1 VPRDPRE
8 QRRGRDVP
16 EKERDYFLESKYPGY
31 GNLVPRDIASREL
44 FLKCFHDN
52 RGVYNPKSGKNEL
65 EVYLDVTHLPKDLLQ
80 KKLAGVLE
88 IYDKFVGE
96 DPYDNPMRIF
106 PAVHYSMGGLW
117 VDFEK
122 SSDGKLVVGSP
133 RNHATNIEGLY
144 AAGEVDYQYHGA
156 NRLGANSLLS
166 CIYGG
171 MVAGPAIASYVKNLA
186 TSSYDLKGSVF
197 ERAAQRERDR
207 YQELLAMQGKEN
219 PYLLH
224 DELAQVMLR
233 DCTIERHNGVLDKV
247 IAKVDE
253 LEDRWHDVGVTDTG
267 ARANQGAQFVRHL
280 RNMLVLARVI
290 AQGARN
296 RDESRGAHF
305 KPEFKQRDDAS
316 WLRTTM
322 ALHRQDGKRS
332 AVDYVRSVEYS
343 LHGKTL
349 RVTDDVDVS
358 LVKPRA
364 RRYETA
370 GAASATASSEASPRS
385 QSPKGATTP
394 AE

>member
-1 VPRDPRE
+1 
-8 QRRGRDVP
+8 VP
-16 EKERDYFLESKYPGY
+16 EGERDYFLEGKYPGY

-44 FLKCFHDN
+44 FLKCFHEN

-65 EVYLDVTHLPKDLLQ
+65 EVYLDVTHLPKDLLT

-88 IYDKFVGE
+88 IYEKFVGE
-96 DPYDNPMRIF
+96 DPYENPMRIF

-122 SSDGKLVVGSP
+122 SADGKLVVGSP
-133 RNHATNIEGLY
+133 RNQATNIPGLY

-171 MVAGPAIASYVKNLA
+171 LVAGPAIASYVKNLA
-186 TSSYDLKGSVF
+186 TSSYDLPRASTF
-197 ERAAQRERDR
+197 EKAAKRERER
-207 YQELLAMQGKEN
+207 YDGLLAMSGKEN
-219 PYLLH
+219 PYVLH
-224 DELAQVMLR
+224 GELATVMLR
-233 DCTIERHNGVLDKV
+233 DCTIERHNGVLEKV
-247 IAKVDE
+247 IAKIDE
-253 LEDRWHDVGVTDTG
+253 LEDRWHDIGITDTSP
-267 ARANQGAQFVRHL
+267 RANQGAQFVRHL
-280 RNMLVLARVI
+280 RNMLVIARVI

-305 KPEFKQRDDAS
+305 KPEFKQRDDAR

-322 ALHRQDGKRS
+322 ALYRQDGNRS
-332 AVDYVRSVEYS
+332 TVDYVRSLEYS
-343 LHGKTL
+343 LLGKTI
-349 RVTDDVDVS
+349 RATDDVDVS

-370 GAASATASSEASPRS
+370 GAASAAATAETAPKPRGTEAS
-385 QSPKGATTP
+385 